1 MDRIKDEWYQTYLA
15 TQFPHDLR
23 RYDLTDLQPSD
34 LDDLKQD
41 LFLWY
46 AEEIHGVGHYT
57 GVAKRNY
64 LKATDKQ
71 AYFNKMLARRVL
83 NWAIHRSKES
93 KMVHMKYA
101 MELANEVKGKFNIN
115 APCFE
120 GLTLRSKVLVILRF
134 AVNLTVK
141 EIAQI
146 TRSSEQAVQR
156 TIHRAT
162 EVINDNVTHV
172 K

>member
-1 MDRIKDEWYQTYLA
+1 MDRINDEWYQTYLA

-46 AEEIHGVGHYT
+46 AEEIQGVGHHT
-57 GVAKRNY
+57 GVKKKNY
-64 LKATDKQ
+64 LKADNKQ
-71 AYFNKMLARRVL
+71 KYFNRMFERRVL
-83 NWAIHRSKES
+83 NWAVHRSNEK
-93 KMVHMKYA
+93 KMVYITHA
-101 MELANEVKGKFNIN
+101 MELANEVKGTLNIN

-162 EVINDNVTHV
+162 EVISDNVKHV